1 MIEQNHVLLTFVLNF
16 ATVSVMPSSGHFN
29 VDNIRICKITVCY
42 LFSFSALLML
52 ILIGII
58 IEM

>member
-1 MIEQNHVLLTFVLNF
+1 VLLTFVLNF